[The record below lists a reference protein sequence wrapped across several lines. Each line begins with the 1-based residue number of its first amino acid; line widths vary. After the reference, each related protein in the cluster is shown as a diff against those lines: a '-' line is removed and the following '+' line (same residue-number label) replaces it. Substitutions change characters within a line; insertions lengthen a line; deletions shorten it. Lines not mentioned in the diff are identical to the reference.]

1 MNAFLHSVDAARAAA
16 QPQAP
21 QGAPAAGGGAPATMA
36 AASARPSGTPA

>member
-21 QGAPAAGGGAPATMA
+21 QGASAAGGGPPPTMTA
-36 AASARPSGTPA
+36 ANARPSGTPA